1 MFLWEYLKHPRAVGA
16 LAPSSRRLAETM
28 MEPLDFRRAE
38 VIVEYGPGTG
48 AFTELLLARK
58 RPETRLILIE
68 QNPAFFRRLFS
79 RYHGREN
86 TTVQYGSAENA
97 VRLLQECG
105 VQKADAV
112 VSGLPFTS
120 LPQEVTLRV
129 FAATKRLL
137 GEEGIFVTFQYSRVK
152 ESLFSR
158 YFSIQNVLQ
167 EKNNLP
173 PAYVYVMKN
182 GGRRRL
188 CSASIITL

>member
-129 FAATKRLL
+129 FAATKCLL
-137 GEEGIFVTFQYSRVK
+137 GLEHFLYTYHVNI
-152 ESLFSR
+152 
-158 YFSIQNVLQ
+158 
-167 EKNNLP
+167 
-173 PAYVYVMKN
+173 
-182 GGRRRL
+182 
-188 CSASIITL
+188 